1 MMGARNKTAHPAE
14 TDLALYV
21 SRDLPL
27 WRRIRVGWHV
37 SRCRWCRQMAEIYRG
52 VRIRLRETASEMPA
66 GVNWNQ
72 LAAEMTA
79 NIRVGLAAGECVA
92 PRKRRTAALGWR
104 PAAAMAALAAL
115 LICAWVLNMPSSATQ
130 ELGRA
135 VAAIWSGSSLRGGA
149 AAREGRGLVVEL
161 SSSGIELRENGST
174 VLGVSRDQARLV
186 GVSASVEG
194 SASARYVDD
203 DTGQMTITSVYAQ

>member
-52 VRIRLRETASEMPA
+52 VRIRLRETASEMTA

-72 LAAEMTA
+72 LAAE
-79 NIRVGLAAGECVA
+79 
-92 PRKRRTAALGWR
+92 
-104 PAAAMAALAAL
+104 MAALAAL

-149 AAREGRGLVVEL
+149 AAREGRV
-161 SSSGIELRENGST
+161 
-174 VLGVSRDQARLV
+174 
-186 GVSASVEG
+186 
-194 SASARYVDD
+194 
-203 DTGQMTITSVYAQ
+203 